1 MQDMELT
8 NVLWACGKLGYAP
21 EGAFERLVP
30 LLISR
35 QVPQTHAVPIPYTL
49 AGHGWKGHSSVWC
62 AAQKQASI
70 TGLAPTMTRMV
81 RVHSSQ
87 QTGNLL

>member
-1 MQDMELT
+1 MRRLPKLEAKMQDMELT

-30 LLISR
+30 LLMSR

-49 AGHGWKGHSSVWC
+49 AGHGWTPG
-62 AAQKQASI
+62 
-70 TGLAPTMTRMV
+70 APHRNN
-81 RVHSSQ
+81 SQ
-87 QTGNLL
+87 SQGSLPP